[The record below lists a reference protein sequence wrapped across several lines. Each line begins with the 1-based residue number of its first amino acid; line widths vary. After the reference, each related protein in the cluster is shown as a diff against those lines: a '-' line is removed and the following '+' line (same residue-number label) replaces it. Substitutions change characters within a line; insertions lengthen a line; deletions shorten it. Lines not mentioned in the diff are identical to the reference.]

1 MEKAERSIRS
11 PVWMCMLRIGI
22 GAVSIM
28 LSLIAIAYPGL
39 AVETTVIIISIILI
53 IIGIEHIAGGTM
65 IYQNHRAAHIGIE
78 ILVIALASAAV
89 AFPLFAAFVVIAL
102 AAAALLFSW
111 ISHIL
116 MDIGK
121 RSDPGWAKA
130 TNIGVGGWLWWSLA

>member
-11 PVWMCMLRIGI
+11 PVWMRMLRIGI

-39 AVETTVIIISIILI
+39 AVETAVIIFSIILI

-65 IYQNHRAAHIGIE
+65 IYQNHGAAHIGIG
-78 ILVIALASAAV
+78 ILVIALASAAIV
-89 AFPLFAAFVVIAL
+89 FLLFAAFVVIAL
-102 AAAALLFSW
+102 AAAALLFSG

-116 MDIGK
+116 MGIGK
-121 RSDPGWAKA
+121 KERFWLGKGNQYWSSSASC
-130 TNIGVGGWLWWSLA
+130 GGL